1 MNCTIQFKTEDQ
13 KLINENLQLRNVNF
27 KETYNQEI
35 QDDWTYY
42 DQNSYHFMIYD
53 NNILVGYYRLRKF
66 EDNYNDTLASELFDL
81 SEFSCYG
88 FVELS
93 RACVHENYRD
103 GSVISLL
110 WTNISSFLLTN
121 DIKYCIGCTSAINDT
136 LIINNT
142 FSYILNKNLIFK
154 DLILPKNKIKI
165 ETKLDEDNIKKK
177 MVTTLIRA
185 YGKQGA
191 LYSPWPSFDEKWN
204 TVDFFTVFNVNDLT
218 KRFSR
223 MG

>member
-13 KLINENLQLRNVNF
+13 KLINEILQLRNVNF

-42 DQNSYHFMIYD
+42 DQNSYHFMVHD

-81 SEFSCYG
+81 TEFSCVD
-88 FVELS
+88 FAELS

-121 DIKYCIGCTSAINDT
+121 GIKHCIGCTSTINDT

-165 ETKLDEDNIKKK
+165 ETKLDEDSIKKK

-218 KRFSR
+218 KRFSK